1 MKLIERLKPE
11 VLVELNTLEKDYPY
25 TYKEIM
31 YQLSTRDAWTRLDY
45 IVAKDIELYCK
56 VDFISDAFY
65 TCDEVESNTSAI
77 HKQTI

>member
-11 VLVELNTLEKDYPY
+11 VLVKLNTLEKDYPY

-31 YQLSTRDAWTRLDY
+31 HQLSTRDAWTRLDY
-45 IVAKDIELYCK
+45 IIAMDIESYGE
-56 VDFISDAFY
+56 VDYIGDAFY
-65 TCDEVESNTSAI
+65 AYDEIESNTSAI